1 MSQIR
6 PKRVESVLHEE
17 IASIF
22 LQERIRD
29 PRLQKGRITVTEVE
43 VSKDLRHAKVY
54 VSHLG
59 DPAQEGEVFAA
70 LAGATGFV
78 QSCIAQ
84 AVRLRFVP
92 KVVFVPDHSIERG
105 VNLVHKINTL
115 VGPSGGADG
124 SQG

>member
-1 MSQIR
+1 MSHIR
-6 PKRVESVLHEE
+6 PKRVESILHEE
-17 IASIF
+17 IASVF

-29 PRLQKGRITVTEVE
+29 PRLQGRITVTEVE

-92 KVVFVPDHSIERG
+92 KVVFIPDHSIERG

-115 VGPSGGADG
+115 VKPSAGADS
-124 SQG
+124 SQE